1 MGTATEKLTM
11 WAQRKSKINAA
22 LDECGIGADFDE
34 RFNRGMERIAKFC
47 ASVQAR
53 TAAQL
58 LHNVKMNEPLGEM
71 SRSESYDGHAH
82 QAMLAGTVGA
92 LGELIGWRLSGARDL
107 AADILDDRNAHKEAA
122 LVRAMSMD

>member
-1 MGTATEKLTM
+1 MTATESLRTR
-11 WAQRKSKINAA
+11 AQRKSKIDAA

-34 RFNRGMERIAKFC
+34 RFNNGMKRVAQFC
-47 ASVQAR
+47 ASVQTR

-107 AADILDDRNAHKEAA
+107 AADILDDCNAQKEAA
-122 LVRAMSMD
+122 IVRAMSMD